1 MKKSM
6 TALASLMLVGLMSVP
21 ALAVN
26 CPVGDS
32 NEPMVIAPAPTT
44 GYQQTIQV
52 NGQKTDLSPQAEK
65 VVPFRPQKQTWR
77 RWASLAA
84 CLVVVVAAVLAV
96 PQFRGSDNDTTPPQ
110 LTGTPFH
117 QVDTLAALSDA
128 VGFPVTEPSALPFDL
143 VNTTYTAYD
152 EGTAEIT
159 YTGPDGQTATYRQ
172 SLGTAD
178 NSGDYNLYPDTQ
190 TLPEQNATLKGQ
202 DQSYTLALWTD
213 GTYTYSLRLS
223 SGLSADAWQALL
235 DGPAP

>member
-1 MKKSM
+1 MDKPEKNPYRE
-6 TALASLMLVGLMSVP
+6 LM
-21 ALAVN
+21 
-26 CPVGDS
+26 
-32 NEPMVIAPAPTT
+32 E
-44 GYQQTIQV
+44 QV
-52 NGQKTDLSPQAEK
+52 NLTPEARERILTNVQQADLSPQAKK
-65 VVPFRPQKQTWR
+65 VVPLRSKQQTWR

-84 CLVVVVAAVLAV
+84 CLVVVVAVLVAV
-96 PQFRGSDNDTTPPQ
+96 PLLREQPDTAPPVQVLPPFR
-110 LTGTPFH
+110 
-117 QVDTLAALSDA
+117 QVDSLDALSEA

-178 NSGDYNLYPDTQ
+178 NSGDYTLYEDTQ
-190 TLPEQNATLKGQ
+190 VVPENNATLKGQ
-202 DQSYTLALWTD
+202 DQRYTLALWTD

-223 SGLSADAWQALL
+223 SALSADAWQALL

>member
-32 NEPMVIAPAPTT
+32 DGPMVIAPAPTT

-52 NGQKTDLSPQAEK
+52 DGQKTDLSPQAEK

-84 CLVVVVAAVLAV
+84 CLVVVVAVLVAV
-96 PQFRGSDNDTTPPQ
+96 PLLREQPDTAPPVQVLPPFR
-110 LTGTPFH
+110 
-117 QVDTLAALSDA
+117 QVDSLDALSEA
-128 VGFPVTEPSALPFDL
+128 VGFPVTEVSKLPFDP
-143 VNTTYTAYD
+143 VSTTYTAYD
-152 EGTAEIT
+152 EGLAEIT
-159 YTGPDGQTATYRQ
+159 YTGSGGQTATYRQ
-172 SLGTAD
+172 SRGSEG

-223 SGLSADAWQALL
+223 SALSADAWQALL

>member
-1 MKKSM
+1 MPLDKPEKNPYRE
-6 TALASLMLVGLMSVP
+6 LM
-21 ALAVN
+21 
-26 CPVGDS
+26 
-32 NEPMVIAPAPTT
+32 E
-44 GYQQTIQV
+44 QV
-52 NGQKTDLSPQAEK
+52 NLTPEARERILTNVQQADLSPQAKK
-65 VVPFRPQKQTWR
+65 VVPLRSKQQTWR

-84 CLVVVVAAVLAV
+84 CLVVVVAVLVAV
-96 PQFRGSDNDTTPPQ
+96 PLLREQPDTAPPVQVLPPFR
-110 LTGTPFH
+110 
-117 QVDTLAALSDA
+117 QVDSLDALSEA
-128 VGFPVTEPSALPFDL
+128 VGFPVTEVSKLPFDL

-178 NSGDYNLYPDTQ
+178 NSGDYTLYKDTQ
-190 TLPEQNATLKGQ
+190 VIPENNATLKGQ

-223 SGLSADAWQALL
+223 SALSADAWQALL

>member
-1 MKKSM
+1 MDKPEKNPYRE
-6 TALASLMLVGLMSVP
+6 LM
-21 ALAVN
+21 
-26 CPVGDS
+26 
-32 NEPMVIAPAPTT
+32 E
-44 GYQQTIQV
+44 QV
-52 NGQKTDLSPQAEK
+52 NLTPEARERILTNVQQADLSPQAKK
-65 VVPFRPQKQTWR
+65 VVPLRSKQQTWR

-96 PQFRGSDNDTTPPQ
+96 PQLQAEPNETTPPQ

-128 VGFPVTEPSALPFDL
+128 VGFPVTEPTALPFDL

-152 EGTAEIT
+152 EGLAEIT
-159 YTGPDGQTATYRQ
+159 YTGPNDQTATYRQ
-172 SLGTAD
+172 SRGSEG

-202 DQSYTLALWTD
+202 DGLYTLALWTD
-213 GTYTYSLRLS
+213 DTYTYSLRLS
-223 SGLSADAWQALL
+223 SALSADAWQALL

>member
-1 MKKSM
+1 MDKPEKNPYRE
-6 TALASLMLVGLMSVP
+6 LM
-21 ALAVN
+21 
-26 CPVGDS
+26 
-32 NEPMVIAPAPTT
+32 E
-44 GYQQTIQV
+44 QV
-52 NGQKTDLSPQAEK
+52 NLTPEARERILTNVQQADLSSQPEK
-65 VVPFRPQKQTWR
+65 VVPFSRHRQTWR

-84 CLVVVVAAVLAV
+84 CLVVVVAAVLVV
-96 PQFRGSDNDTTPPQ
+96 PQLRAEPNETTPPQ

-128 VGFPVTEPSALPFDL
+128 VGFPVTEPAALPFDL

-152 EGTAEIT
+152 EGLAEIT

-172 SLGTAD
+172 SCGSEG
-178 NSGDYNLYPDTQ
+178 NSGDYNLYLDTQ

-202 DQSYTLALWTD
+202 DGLYTLALWTD

-223 SGLSADAWQALL
+223 SALSADAWQALL

>member
-1 MKKSM
+1 MPLDKPEKNPYRE
-6 TALASLMLVGLMSVP
+6 LM
-21 ALAVN
+21 
-26 CPVGDS
+26 
-32 NEPMVIAPAPTT
+32 E
-44 GYQQTIQV
+44 QV
-52 NGQKTDLSPQAEK
+52 NLTPEARERILTNVQQADLSPQAKK
-65 VVPFRPQKQTWR
+65 VVPLRSKQQTWR

-128 VGFPVTEPSALPFDL
+128 VGFPVTEPAALPFDP
-143 VNTTYTAYD
+143 VNTAYTAYD

-172 SLGTAD
+172 SRGSEG

-202 DQSYTLALWTD
+202 DGLYTLALWTD

-223 SGLSADAWQALL
+223 SALSADAWQALL